1 MASYIDKVNFY
12 NEGGGL
18 QKSVPIQ
25 DSATKKSLASLSN
38 TVANLQKTVSDNAYR
53 GVLIV
58 GDSYGTGYLIT
69 GGTTT
74 PYTRQ
79 ITAALIGADYYS
91 YTAVNGAGFVASETQ
106 TFLQALQ
113 SWVSSHSADVA
124 KVTEVWVVGGENDKS
139 SSSSNVQSAVNSF
152 DSYVTSTFG
161 ATTKRNFICVG
172 INSGVGEMKNI
183 LNINAFQKRY
193 AGLKGWGVFDINEAF
208 CANAYLADTVHPTQ
222 TGQDCIAAAVISI
235 LSGHGGGSRIY
246 YKTSAGFN
254 PGTGL
259 GSGLSM
265 SHVISGRM
273 CTLTLTGQIAIPS
286 SWNLTP
292 LTLNIGTMSRHIPV
306 DKLQFS
312 GYISVPVIT
321 PSFATTTLAMPAV
334 FSLDAKND
342 STYTATLGCGMGYG
356 YTFQDAAAPGKAVG
370 TLGGNVS
377 VYMESKTVD
386 LLSGV

>member
-1 MASYIDKVNFY
+1 MDSYIDKVNFY

-25 DSATKKSLASLSN
+25 DSATKKSLASISN

-69 GGTTT
+69 GETTT
-74 PYTRQ
+74 PYTQQ
-79 ITAALIGADYYS
+79 ITATLIGADYYS

-183 LNINAFQKRY
+183 LNINTFQKRY

-208 CANAYLADTVHPTQ
+208 CANSYLADTVHPTQ
-222 TGQDCIAAAVISI
+222 TGQYCIASAIISI
-235 LSGHGGGSRIY
+235 ISGRGDGSKIY
-246 YKTSAGFN
+246 YSTSASFR
-254 PGTGL
+254 P
-259 GSGLSM
+259 GSGLGGGLLLT
-265 SHVISGRM
+265 HIFAGRL
-273 CTLTLTGQIAIPS
+273 CTLRLNGTISIPS
-286 SWNLTP
+286 SWDLTP
-292 LTLNIGTMSRHIPV
+292 LTLNIGTMSRLVPV
-306 DKLQFS
+306 DRLQFS

-321 PSFATTTLAMPAV
+321 TSFAPTTLAMPAI
-334 FSLDAKND
+334 FSLDAASDNQF
-342 STYTATLGCGMGYG
+342 TATLGCGMGFG
-356 YTFQDAAAPGKAVG
+356 YTFQDASNPGKAVG
-370 TLGGNVS
+370 TLGGEVNL
-377 VYMESKTVD
+377 YMETKTIDV
-386 LLSGV
+386 LSGL